1 MGSRAQIRAE
11 LLMDLNERTVE
22 SRFSATMPFCR
33 RESCMSTAGQ
43 IGRSVDFS
51 IYGISAVGLAVSVV
65 LVGFGLLTFP
75 APLSGWANSL
85 SKVTLLS
92 IVPTGALFVLR
103 YNRLNYD
110 RTQREIANSM
120 YSGCPRWMRA
130 TAYSLMALGVIL
142 FFLPAV
148 FEFGGYIPH
157 SDGSSLPST
166 TPGGFGLIAYTAF
179 IAQLYSAT
187 SIARK
192 TRYSKG
198 VATAP

>member
-1 MGSRAQIRAE
+1 M
-11 LLMDLNERTVE
+11 
-22 SRFSATMPFCR
+22 SA
-33 RESCMSTAGQ
+33 ADQ
-43 IGRSVDFS
+43 IGRLIDFG
-51 IYGISAVGLAVSVV
+51 IYGISAVGLAVSVA

-75 APLSGWANSL
+75 VPLSGWVNSL
-85 SKVTLLS
+85 SKVMLLS
-92 IVPTGALFVLR
+92 LVPTGALFVLR

-120 YSGCPRWMRA
+120 YSGCPQWMRT
-130 TAYSLMALGVIL
+130 TAYSLMILGVSL
-142 FFLPAV
+142 LFLPAV
-148 FEFGGYIPH
+148 FEIAGYIPH

-192 TRYSKG
+192 TRDRAG

>member
-1 MGSRAQIRAE
+1 M
-11 LLMDLNERTVE
+11 
-22 SRFSATMPFCR
+22 SA
-33 RESCMSTAGQ
+33 SGQ
-43 IGRSVDFS
+43 IGKLIDVG
-51 IYGISAVGLAVSVV
+51 IYSISAIGLTVSVA
-65 LVGFGLLTFP
+65 LAGFGLLTFP
-75 APLSGWANSL
+75 TPLSGWVNSA
-85 SKVTLLS
+85 SKVMLVSL
-92 IVPTGALFVLR
+92 VPTGALFVLR

-120 YSGCPRWMRA
+120 YSGCPQWMRR
-130 TAYSLMALGVIL
+130 TAYSLMILGMSL

-148 FEFGGYIPH
+148 FEIGGYIPR

-192 TRYSKG
+192 TRDRAG
-198 VATAP
+198 VATDARNA

>member
-1 MGSRAQIRAE
+1 M
-11 LLMDLNERTVE
+11 
-22 SRFSATMPFCR
+22 SA
-33 RESCMSTAGQ
+33 AGQ
-43 IGRSVDFS
+43 IGRLVDLS

-65 LVGFGLLTFP
+65 LVFDGLLTFP
-75 APLSGWANSL
+75 VPLSGWANSL

-92 IVPTGALFVLR
+92 LVSTGALFVLR
-103 YNRLNYD
+103 YNRLNLD
-110 RTQREIANSM
+110 RTQREIASSM

-130 TAYSLMALGVIL
+130 AAYSLMTLGVLL

-157 SDGSSLPST
+157 NDGSSLPST
-166 TPGGFGLIAYTAF
+166 TPRGFGLIAYTAF

-187 SIARK
+187 SIARR
-192 TRYSKG
+192 TRNSEG